1 MIREEFAI
9 IYLSSLFPP
18 INLPLSV
25 WGGAQKA
32 YISSLAA
39 NWPFP
44 DSPRGQRA
52 ASPGGGEGAASCPG
66 SHAQSPGL
74 LRRFYESPV
83 GRTSDSGPRRFS
95 GPEGL
100 WGRRGFLCLP
110 ALMGAEVT
118 TSRIQMT
125 ERTDTRDRSFL
136 CSEKHRL
143 WITVK
148 ALWFRFYIEIRQV
161 TLKQ

>member
-25 WGGAQKA
+25 WRGAQEA

-39 NWPFP
+39 NWPFT

-52 ASPGGGEGAASCPG
+52 ASLGSGEGVASCPG
-66 SHAQSPGL
+66 RHAQSPGL
-74 LRRFYESPV
+74 LRFYESPV

-100 WGRRGFLCLP
+100 WGRRWFLCLP
-110 ALMGAEVT
+110 TLTCAEVT

-125 ERTDTRDRSFL
+125 ERTDTHDPSFL